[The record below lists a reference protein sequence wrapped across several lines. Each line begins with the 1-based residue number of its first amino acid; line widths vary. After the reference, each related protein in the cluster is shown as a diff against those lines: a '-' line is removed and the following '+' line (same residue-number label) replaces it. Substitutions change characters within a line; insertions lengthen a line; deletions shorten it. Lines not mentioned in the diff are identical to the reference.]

1 VRCGPIGVRGVGG
14 VIRCGSRGA
23 MSERTA
29 QGYCG
34 AAFMMLA
41 VTGRLNATLEPGQGP
56 FSTIHITDMDLELTE
71 QIDLSYRWFLLG
83 DGWQALNS
91 RVAHCSASEKQA
103 ATC

>member
-1 VRCGPIGVRGVGG
+1 
-14 VIRCGSRGA
+14 
-23 MSERTA
+23 MT

-91 RVAHCSASEKQA
+91 RVAHCGASEKQA
-103 ATC
+103 GNLLKSRCFLDFLLDTLCRIW